1 VPARTDLDRLEE
13 LIGHTFADRGLL
25 ELALRHSS
33 WCNEQPADAAEVAR
47 PGVTDPP
54 SAKHPRVTDPP
65 SAKHPRVTD
74 PPSAKH
80 EDNERL
86 EFLGD
91 AVLDLVVG
99 HRLMKRYPQLREGE
113 LSVTRAQ
120 VVSEAGLSEIS
131 AQLQLGEW
139 LQLGKGEE
147 RSGGRQK
154 PSILADAFEA
164 IVAAVYL
171 DGGFEVASELATR
184 LLHQRIETVEFKG
197 FYDFK
202 TRLQE
207 AVQAKLKQTPT
218 YRVVDE
224 LGPDHDKRFV
234 VVVSIGTR
242 EWARAVGKSK
252 KEAEQ
257 MAAADAH
264 FKLDGA
270 DLPALIRDMRAEEKE
285 RKAAAK
291 AAEDAAAASARA
303 SDEPGSSG

>member
-1 VPARTDLDRLEE
+1 VPARTDLERLEE
-13 LIGHTFADRGLL
+13 LIGHRFADRGHL

-33 WCNEQPADAAEVAR
+33 WCNEQAAD
-47 PGVTDPP
+47 
-54 SAKHPRVTDPP
+54 SAVR
-65 SAKHPRVTD
+65 
-74 PPSAKH
+74 

-99 HRLMKRYPQLREGE
+99 HRLMNRYPQLREGE

-120 VVSEAGLSEIS
+120 VVSEAGLSEIA
-131 AQLQLGEW
+131 AQLGLGDW
-139 LQLGKGEE
+139 LLLGKGEE

-164 IVAAVYL
+164 IIAAVFL
-171 DGGFEVASELATR
+171 DGGFAVAADLATR
-184 LLHQRIETVEFKG
+184 LLHDRIETVEFKG

-234 VVVSIGTR
+234 VVVSIGSR

-257 MAAADAH
+257 LAAADAH

-270 DLPALIRDMRAEEKE
+270 DVPALLRDMKAEEKE
-285 RKAAAK
+285 KRAAA
-291 AAEDAAAASARA
+291 EAAAAAE
-303 SDEPGSSG
+303 EPKPTS